1 MGWGAINAAL
11 NGLVRT
17 GVITAFKTN
26 LAQSAAPFG
35 LHVTVAADGVG
46 DDARAEEV
54 RGQVLAALDAL
65 GEDAT
70 VTLDRS
76 GNPLHPDQETP

>member
-26 LAQSAAPFG
+26 LAQPTAPFG
-35 LHVTVAADGVG
+35 LHVIVAAEGAEDAAQAEAVLRS
-46 DDARAEEV
+46 ARARLQALEQAP
-54 RGQVLAALDAL
+54 RGD
-65 GEDAT
+65 E
-70 VTLDRS
+70 
-76 GNPLHPDQETP
+76 PE

>member
-11 NGLVRT
+11 NGLVRG

-26 LAQSAAPFG
+26 LAQPATPFG
-35 LHVTVAADGVG
+35 LHVIVTAEGTG
-46 DDARAEEV
+46 DEARAEEV
-54 RGQVLAALDAL
+54 RRQVLAALKAL

-70 VTLDRS
+70 VTIDRS
-76 GNPLHPDQETP
+76 GAPLHPDQETP

>member
-35 LHVTVAADGVG
+35 LHVIVAAEGAE
-46 DDARAEEV
+46 DAAQAEAV
-54 RGQVLAALDAL
+54 RRQVLAALDVL

-70 VTLDRS
+70 VTVDRS
-76 GNPLHPDQETP
+76 GSPLHPDPDAP

>member
-35 LHVTVAADGVG
+35 LHVTVTAEGVE
-46 DDARAEEV
+46 DAARAEAVRSEV
-54 RGQVLAALDAL
+54 WAALDAL

-70 VTLDRS
+70 VTVDRS
-76 GNPLHPDQETP
+76 GNPLHPDQDAP

>member
-1 MGWGAINAAL
+1 MGWGAINATL

-26 LAQSAAPFG
+26 LAQPATPFG
-35 LHVTVAADGVG
+35 LHIIVTAEGI
-46 DDARAEEV
+46 DDPARVEV
-54 RGQVLAALDAL
+54 VRRQVIAALDEL

-70 VTLDRS
+70 VTVDRS
-76 GNPLHPDQETP
+76 GTALHPEQGTP